1 MSAVCLL
8 YCKNISCL
16 FTNFSTFQLFVD
28 FLCRIF
34 FTNSEYLIARLWLKM
49 RYFLKFSPTVQCHD
63 EEAKL
68 VRQRFSTFFLISLI
82 CFGLRP
88 LAKWSLLQ
96 FSFFRSACP
105 WTYLASSNNAQ
116 WLKFAQNSLTTKAKV
131 SLCCSKIK
139 VLWNSGMSLLEDA
152 HLKAQSASRCGL
164 KSNHHQRSSAP

>member
-1 MSAVCLL
+1 
-8 YCKNISCL
+8 
-16 FTNFSTFQLFVD
+16 
-28 FLCRIF
+28 
-34 FTNSEYLIARLWLKM
+34 M
-49 RYFLKFSPTVQCHD
+49 RYFLKFLPTVQCHD

-96 FSFFRSACP
+96 FSFLVLHAHE
-105 WTYLASSNNAQ
+105 LI
-116 WLKFAQNSLTTKAKV
+116 WLQAIMHSGWNSLKSSMNGLTTRAKV